1 MSGFQGMNYSGAAP
15 TGPPGGPPRSNR
27 APHGSLLALT
37 SAPPHRWQNR
47 GFTKKGSKRGRR
59 RRTQNTT
66 GAEVGSTHFDMV
78 AILSNKQLAQSI
90 CQDIEAGLGAYQ
102 NNAHEGGGLDPG
114 PALSVVKS
122 QLLMMGAKARFDA
135 ERFGNWRDVSF
146 TNRGLISIRAK
157 IDQCNDE
164 HQELINQNNDEDAA
178 YKQSEIDYLR
188 VQEFVVLTNINEMAS
203 CFVANTTPNYDRID
217 GILKRVANNLHEI
230 VKINKGV
237 EGENEGYTWVRI
249 EPLLQE
255 NEHLIDAAMDLMS
268 QGSLEQSIDAP
279 IAEKM
284 RDILA
289 HLKLLQLVYIYE
301 QTEEYNA
308 LSTLNM
314 DSIMPVIRAVRKM
327 KDRTALYEVA
337 IWSSSGI
344 EVGKIRLLR
353 AKRYIQRGAGLV
365 VGLADRVSQGPSSI
379 AALKEGFWNTLK
391 TGVDLLKGAKNAAL
405 HWAREDPDY
414 EPNTN
419 NESEGGMAGQLLA
432 LSQELDDGTDGLY
445 QASQELCDAIQDSQG
460 QQYED
465 AEDDFEHLDQDV
477 AQDADQ
483 VTRDQLLDLGP
494 VGDLLPQVDD
504 ETLEYDAYA
513 RGAQIRLY
521 DELAWIDD
529 QGYNRGNRNRLTPQN
544 ENVGNQSNQGENLNQ
559 SGYRRNV
566 MNQSEQYGENQQQN
580 ENWEKHPWT
589 EQQNYHSNSNSV

>member
-1 MSGFQGMNYSGAAP
+1 MASMN
-15 TGPPGGPPRSNR
+15 
-27 APHGSLLALT
+27 LT
-37 SAPPHRWQNR
+37 TTTQSAPHRWQNR

-66 GAEVGSTHFDMV
+66 GAEVGNTQYDMV
-78 AILSNKQLAQSI
+78 AVLSNKQLAQTI

-102 NNAHEGGGLDPG
+102 NNAHEGGGLSPG
-114 PALSVVKS
+114 PALSVVRS
-122 QLLMMGAKARFDA
+122 QLLMAGAKSRFDA
-135 ERFGNWRDVSF
+135 ERFGSWRDISF
-146 TNRGLISIRAK
+146 TNRGLIGIRTK
-157 IDQCNDE
+157 IEECNAQY
-164 HQELINQNNDEDAA
+164 QEFMDQNNTDNAA

-188 VQEFVVLTNINEMAS
+188 VQEFVVLTNMNEMTS

-217 GILKRVANNLHEI
+217 GILKRIANNLHEI
-230 VKINKGV
+230 GKLNQGNNAYK
-237 EGENEGYTWVRI
+237 WVQM

-255 NEHLIDAAMDLMS
+255 NEHLIDAATDLMS
-268 QGSLEQSIDAP
+268 QGDMDNSIDGS
-279 IAEKM
+279 IANKM

-289 HLKLLQLVYIYE
+289 HFKLLQLVYIYE

-327 KDRTALYEVA
+327 KDRTALYEIA

-365 VGLADRVSQGPSSI
+365 VGLADRVSQGPASV
-379 AALKEGFWNTLK
+379 AALRAGFWSTLK
-391 TGVDLLKGAKNAAL
+391 TGVDMLKGAKNAAL
-405 HWAREDPDY
+405 KWAREDPDY

-419 NESEGGMAGQLLA
+419 NETEGGMAGQLLA
-432 LSQELDDGTDGLY
+432 LSQELDDGSDGLF

-465 AEDDFEHLDQDV
+465 AQDDDFEAIDEDIQQAA
-477 AQDADQ
+477 AQ
-483 VTRDQLLDLGP
+483 VSRGEEIDLGP
-494 VGDLLPQVDD
+494 MANLLPQVDD

-513 RGAQIRLY
+513 RGDQPRLY
-521 DELAWIDD
+521 DELAWIDE

-544 ENVGNQSNQGENLNQ
+544 ENENVGNQSNQGENWTQ
-559 SGYRRNV
+559 PGYRRNE
-566 MNQSEQYGENQQQN
+566 MNQSEQYGATQQHN
-580 ENWEKHPWT
+580 ENWEGHPWT
-589 EQQNYHSNSNSV
+589 EQQNYKSNSNSV